1 MQECGSG
8 EVKDVC
14 HWLIH
19 HSPAMHVEETTI
31 TYIYIYI
38 YILLCRLWFLHVI
51 HHSFTYM
58 RLFRRCPF
66 GGMTS

>member
-31 TYIYIYI
+31 TYIYIVI
-38 YILLCRLWFLHVI
+38 VVLACHPSFIHV
-51 HHSFTYM
+51 HASV
-58 RLFRRCPF
+58 
-66 GGMTS
+66 

>member
-31 TYIYIYI
+31 TYIYI
-38 YILLCRLWFLHVI
+38 LLLWFLHVT

-58 RLFRRCPF
+58 RLFRRCSF
-66 GGMTS
+66 GSMTS